1 MNKQRISSYL
11 SICNIHSER
20 LKSALKNLEKII
32 PLSVSQYKLLNEQEL
47 SFVDQMSYRFG
58 KLQDAMG
65 RLLRILLL
73 TIGEDVSQLPFI
85 DVLNR
90 AEKLGIIDRAHEWIT
105 LRELRNLLTH
115 EYSEKIEDIVEG
127 INKLYQISNRL
138 LEIYDRIKKY
148 INKRNILE

>member
-32 PLSVSQYKLLNEQEL
+32 PLSVSQYKLLNEQDL

>member
-1 MNKQRISSYL
+1 MNKQRILSYI
-11 SICNIHSER
+11 SMCNIHSER

-32 PLSVSQYKLLNEQEL
+32 PLSVPQYKLLNEQEL

-65 RLLRILLL
+65 RLLKTLLL

-115 EYSEKIEDIVEG
+115 EYSEKIEEIVNG
-127 INKLYQISNRL
+127 INKLYEISKRL
-138 LEIYDRIKKY
+138 LEILEGIIKY
-148 INKRNILE
+148 INKRQILE